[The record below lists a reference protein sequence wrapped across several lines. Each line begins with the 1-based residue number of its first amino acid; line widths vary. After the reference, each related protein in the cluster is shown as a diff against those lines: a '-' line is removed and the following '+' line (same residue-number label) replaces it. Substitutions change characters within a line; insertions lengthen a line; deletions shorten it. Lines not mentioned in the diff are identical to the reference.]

1 MQGRSKI
8 FIAKPKRRGEERRR
22 RRRRRRRG
30 GDSGGKS
37 LAERD
42 GIRFLPLKDILKMTQ
57 KHF

>member
-30 GDSGGKS
+30 GGLRGEIIS
-37 LAERD
+37 
-42 GIRFLPLKDILKMTQ
+42 
-57 KHF
+57 